1 MKILIGANKERAE
14 EVEFLTDTGAF
25 HTTLPPGL
33 AERLGIKELART
45 KVTLADSRE
54 VEVSLSYAYI
64 KALDREGVMPGVILE
79 VPEPLLGVSTLESL
93 GLRVDP
99 TTGKLEHSRPY
110 DLAILAEILTII

>member
-25 HTTLPPGL
+25 HTTLPPDL
-33 AERLGIKELART
+33 AERLGIKE
-45 KVTLADSRE
+45 LADSRE

-64 KALDREGVMPGVILE
+64 KALDREGVMPVAILE
-79 VPEPLLGVSTLESL
+79 VSEPLLGVSTLEGL
-93 GLRVDP
+93 GLRVDT

-110 DLAILAEILTII
+110 GLAILIEFM